1 MCILQS
7 NAIAD
12 ALLQSLSAKERA
24 ACERKYALL
33 AGEDS
38 VEVPNG
44 LWKLMHPVS
53 DWATNDVLRGVRKV
67 KSGRHR
73 LYFIGWHTD
82 CQYTLVYLLVNKRDE
97 GDTPGDTA
105 FQNRV
110 LLALSDDEPCRVIAA
125 PDVENELSGTLIVQ
139 CTG

>member
-7 NAIAD
+7 NAAAD
-12 ALLQSLSAKERA
+12 MLLESLPAKERT

-53 DWATNDVLRGVRKV
+53 DWSANDTLRSVRKV

-73 LYFIGWHTD
+73 LYFVGRHTD

-97 GDTPGDTA
+97 DDTPGDAT

-110 LLALSDDEPCRVIAA
+110 LKALSNDAPRRLIAP
-125 PDVENELSGTLIVQ
+125 PDPNDGEENP
-139 CTG
+139 